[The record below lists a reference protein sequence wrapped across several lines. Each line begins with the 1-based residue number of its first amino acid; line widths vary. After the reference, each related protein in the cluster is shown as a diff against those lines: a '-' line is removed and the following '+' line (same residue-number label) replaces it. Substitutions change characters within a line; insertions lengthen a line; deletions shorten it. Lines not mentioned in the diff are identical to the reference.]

1 MADKTIS
8 EFSAL
13 TTSNES
19 IELIVNDAGETKK
32 ISRATLFT
40 GDGSNLTGI
49 SGGGSGGGSGEA
61 NVQADWNETTTTE
74 DAYILN
80 KPTVQYTAAIPDATA
95 SVTGL
100 ATATQITKLDG
111 IESSA
116 TADQTSAEIKTAY
129 EANADTNGFSDAE
142 QTKLSGIATSAN
154 NYSHPSSDGNLHVPA
169 TSTTN
174 NGKVLTAGS
183 TAGALTWETAA
194 GGVNITSSATNPTS
208 PSVGDQWF
216 DTSTG
221 ILSAYMTDGTDSDWI
236 DISSANGLAASSGG
250 GGAMVF
256 VSKTTIS
263 SAVSSVS
270 ITGIDTTYD
279 RYVIKIQAKFA
290 SSTTFNVRYSQ
301 NNGSTFDS
309 ASNYD
314 SMGDRNGGYLY
325 YSQHAQGY
333 LHTDSA
339 DWFIAT
345 LDLEPSVGW
354 INGSTGGIRTGNR
367 TANSHSSVI
376 ISHRTLTSFDA
387 LQFFAGSG
395 NINSGIITLYGI
407 KDS

>member
-1 MADKTIS
+1 MAAYNYSSGGFPTSPVTNDT
-8 EFSAL
+8 L
-13 TTSNES
+13 TMNGTSYNY
-19 IELIVNDAGETKK
+19 
-32 ISRATLFT
+32 
-40 GDGSNLTGI
+40 DGSKWVVV
-49 SGGGSGGGSGEA
+49 GGGGGGGVNIA
-61 NVQADWNETTTTE
+61 
-74 DAYILN
+74 
-80 KPTVQYTAAIPDATA
+80 
-95 SVTGL
+95 
-100 ATATQITKLDG
+100 
-111 IESSA
+111 SSA
-116 TADQTSAEIKTAY
+116 TA
-129 EANADTNGFSDAE
+129 
-142 QTKLSGIATSAN
+142 
-154 NYSHPSSDGNLHVPA
+154 PS
-169 TSTTN
+169 
-174 NGKVLTAGS
+174 
-183 TAGALTWETAA
+183 
-194 GGVNITSSATNPTS
+194 S

-216 DTSTG
+216 NTTSGT
-221 ILSAYMTDGTDSDWI
+221 LSTYMTDGTDSAWL
-236 DISSANGLAASSGG
+236 DISSANGLASSGG